1 MEAFGNFLK
10 SISETLNFTQEA
22 PQTEDDQVR
31 RESTI
36 SESGYGSDTSRTSE
50 SNTSNNET
58 RRALLRAAISNQ
70 AREDDD
76 EEFETRGMRNNVARL
91 PPNNWQG
98 MSTGAVVGL
107 AALAIGGY
115 AIGKALLANEKKISE
130 SKEEIVEKIKE
141 IEKDSKEFPVV
152 GFDTQW
158 TQTFE
163 GTRRNKIAL
172 IQIASHKGNVLLIQ
186 MSKLYTYPEEL
197 KAFLR
202 NRNIIKS
209 GIEVLKDARYLL
221 EDYGLVVTG
230 TFDLRFLAEDTGH
243 KPESL
248 PKLAN
253 KVLDMELGR
262 DWELIASDWN
272 KDILDENQQAYAEKS
287 ATASVDIFKTLISFA
302 VDDVNRSEILN
313 YCAEYLDRTFIFYSQ
328 KY

>member
-1 MEAFGNFLK
+1 M
-10 SISETLNFTQEA
+10 SIY
-22 PQTEDDQVR
+22 VYR
-31 RESTI
+31 
-36 SESGYGSDTSRTSE
+36 
-50 SNTSNNET
+50 
-58 RRALLRAAISNQ
+58 
-70 AREDDD
+70 
-76 EEFETRGMRNNVARL
+76 
-91 PPNNWQG
+91 
-98 MSTGAVVGL
+98 
-107 AALAIGGY
+107 
-115 AIGKALLANEKKISE
+115 
-130 SKEEIVEKIKE
+130 
-141 IEKDSKEFPVV
+141 DSKEFPVV
-152 GFDTQW
+152 GFDCQW

-172 IQIASHKGNVLLIQ
+172 IQIASHKGNILLIQ
-186 MSKLYTYPEEL
+186 MSRLYTYPEEL

-243 KPESL
+243 EPQSL

-253 KVLDMELGR
+253 KVLDIELGR

-272 KDILDENQQAYAEKS
+272 KEILDDNQQEYAQK
-287 ATASVDIFKTLISFA
+287 AAKASVDIFKTLISFA
-302 VDDVNRSEILN
+302 ISDVNRPEILN

>member
-10 SISETLNFTQEA
+10 SLSESLNVTHET
-22 PQTEDDQVR
+22 PNTDEDQLR
-31 RESTI
+31 RDSTV
-36 SESGYGSDTSRTSE
+36 SESGYGSDTSRSSE
-50 SNTSNNET
+50 SNINET
-58 RRALLRAAISNQ
+58 RRAHLRAAITNQ

-76 EEFETRGMRNNVARL
+76 EEFETRGMRNNQRFTS
-91 PPNNWQG
+91 NNSRSG
-98 MSTGAVVGL
+98 LSTGAVVGL

-115 AIGKALLANEKKISE
+115 AIGKAFLSSNKKISE

-152 GFDTQW
+152 GFDCQW

-163 GTRRNKIAL
+163 GSRRNKIAL

-186 MSKLYTYPEEL
+186 MCRLYTYPEEL

-221 EDYGLVVTG
+221 EDYGLVVSG
-230 TFDLRFLAEDTGH
+230 TFDLRFLAEDTSHEPQG
-243 KPESL
+243 L

-253 KVLDMELGR
+253 KVLGMELGK

-272 KDILDENQQAYAEKS
+272 KEVLDDNQQTYAQK
-287 ATASVDIFKTLISFA
+287 AAKASVDIFKTLISF
-302 VDDVNRSEILN
+302 VISDVNRPEILN
-313 YCAEYLDRTFIFYSQ
+313 YCAEYLDRTYIFYSQ